1 MKVLQIMFLRILAYF
16 VPFAINFLT
25 GGFFFITSY
34 RFAQADCPALIVG
47 GAVTAWGIAYCLITM
62 FVGRITRPG
71 NALHLILAGGLMLTL
86 TSVGFI
92 VFFNNLYSQFL
103 FLLMSGCGAAL
114 FCTPF
119 QLLAKNIESASP
131 RKTSGAVSAASFY
144 TFTWSVGFASG
155 PLAFARLAPRTGFY
169 VTLALALAVT
179 LSVIC
184 IALILRKKVPA
195 ATAAAIENDSSPA
208 KQPEFSEQMF
218 NKLAILGW
226 IGGSVCTLA
235 VCQIRS
241 MWSKLGGELEFSRD
255 HIAYVLA
262 LVSYVQALTGLSLCK
277 SKCWMWKKLPL
288 ALISVCGVIAMA
300 LFAFAEKLPLF
311 YLAAVF
317 YGIYCGCTY
326 FMLVHNSLFH
336 PRRSNFFVAGNEVV
350 VGITSMLAPLAG
362 GLLAD
367 SFKFTGAAFIFA
379 GILIAAMVIVQYFML
394 KDGVSKSSGKTV

>member
-1 MKVLQIMFLRILAYF
+1 
-16 VPFAINFLT
+16 
-25 GGFFFITSY
+25 
-34 RFAQADCPALIVG
+34 
-47 GAVTAWGIAYCLITM
+47 
-62 FVGRITRPG
+62 
-71 NALHLILAGGLMLTL
+71 
-86 TSVGFI
+86 
-92 VFFNNLYSQFL
+92 
-103 FLLMSGCGAAL
+103 
-114 FCTPF
+114 
-119 QLLAKNIESASP
+119 
-131 RKTSGAVSAASFY
+131 
-144 TFTWSVGFASG
+144 
-155 PLAFARLAPRTGFY
+155 LAPRTGFF

-184 IALILRKKVPA
+184 IAIILRKKTPT
-195 ATAAAIENDSSPA
+195 ATEAIEDNSNSE
-208 KQPEFSEQMF
+208 KQPEFSEQTF

-277 SKCWMWKKLPL
+277 SKCWMWKRLPL
-288 ALISVCGVIAMA
+288 ALISVCGVISMG
-300 LFAFAEKLPLF
+300 LFAFAEKLPMF
-311 YLAAVF
+311 YLAAVC

-326 FMLVHNSLFH
+326 FMLVHNSLCH

-367 SFKFTGAAFIFA
+367 GFKFTGAAFVFA
-379 GILIAAMVIVQYFML
+379 GILIAATVIVQYFML
-394 KDGVSKSSGKTV
+394 KDGVSKSSGKRFE

>member
-1 MKVLQIMFLRILAYF
+1 MKKINSVKLKVSQTMFLRILAYF

-34 RFAQADCPALIVG
+34 RFAQANCPALIVG
-47 GAVTAWGIAYCLITM
+47 GAVAAWGIAYCLITM
-62 FVGRITRPG
+62 FVGKITRPG

-92 VFFNNLYSQFL
+92 VFFNMLYSQFI

-119 QLLAKNIESASP
+119 QLLARNIESASP

-155 PLAFARLAPRTGFY
+155 PLAFARLAPRTGFF

-184 IALILRKKVPA
+184 IAIILRKKTPT
-195 ATAAAIENDSSPA
+195 ATEVIEDNSNSA
-208 KQPEFSEQMF
+208 KQPEFSEQTF

-241 MWSKLGGELEFSRD
+241 MWSKLGGELEFYVYDNGWVSITTKIPARRWSFVTAVRD
-255 HIAYVLA
+255 GEGLKLYVDGVLA
-262 LVSYVQALTGLSLCK
+262 AERAYTGSVMANGVAPGVGVDLQSNRDFRGLMAGIQIYSRALDAEEIAGLN
-277 SKCWMWKKLPL
+277 PN
-288 ALISVCGVIAMA
+288 SVADGA
-300 LFAFAEKLPLF
+300 
-311 YLAAVF
+311 
-317 YGIYCGCTY
+317 
-326 FMLVHNSLFH
+326 
-336 PRRSNFFVAGNEVV
+336 V
-350 VGITSMLAPLAG
+350 VGYDFG
-362 GLLAD
+362 G
-367 SFKFTGAAFIFA
+367 
-379 GILIAAMVIVQYFML
+379 
-394 KDGVSKSSGKTV
+394 SGR